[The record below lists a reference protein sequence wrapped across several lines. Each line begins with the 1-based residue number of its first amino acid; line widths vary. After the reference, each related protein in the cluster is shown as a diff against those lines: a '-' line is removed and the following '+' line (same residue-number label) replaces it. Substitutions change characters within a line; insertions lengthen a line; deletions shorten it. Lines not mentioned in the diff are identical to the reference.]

1 METEKLDY
9 TNTFRE
15 LSKIISSFD
24 NFQLSEKLSLWVDSY
39 KDRLSKDENSVEE
52 SKMLMDKNNPKYILR
67 NYLAQLAI
75 EDAEQGKAEK
85 IDELVKVLSNPYTD
99 LGKSM
104 EKYCEPAPKE
114 QQNQQLSCSS

>member
-1 METEKLDY
+1 MWLA
-9 TNTFRE
+9 
-15 LSKIISSFD
+15 
-24 NFQLSEKLSLWVDSY
+24 SY
-39 KDRLSKDENSVEE
+39 KDRLSKDENSIEE
-52 SKMLMDKNNPKYILR
+52 SKILMDKNNPKYILR

-85 IDELVKVLSNPYTD
+85 IDELAKVLSNPYVD

-104 EKYCEPAPKE
+104 EKFCQPAPKE